1 MATVVR
7 FHELGGPEVLRLE
20 EHDLGAPGGG
30 EVLLDVEAIG
40 LNRSEANF
48 RRDRYLDRVA
58 ALPSGLGYEGS
69 GRIRAIGDGVDGFV
83 PGDAVSVL
91 PVFAQSRHHMYGEQ
105 AIVPAR
111 ALVHRPTEVDAVTGA
126 AVWMPF
132 LTAYGALVDIGRL
145 RAGEHVVVT
154 AASSSVGLAAL
165 QITRHLGA
173 IPIATTNDP
182 GKEQRLIE
190 AGAALTV
197 VPGRDEVSAAVL
209 DATGGAGARLVFDA
223 VAGPGVEDLAAATAR
238 DGIVFVHGSLS
249 GQPTPLPG
257 LHDMRPVFTRP
268 YTVFEITG
276 DPARLERARRFIED
290 GLLSGAFNPVVD
302 RVFGLRDIVAAHQYL
317 EAGAQVGKIV
327 VTTAREE
334 GPS

>member
-1 MATVVR
+1 MAAVVR

-20 EHDLGAPGGG
+20 DHHLGAPGPD

-58 ALPSGLGYEGS
+58 ALPSGLGYEGAGRLRALGEGVS
-69 GRIRAIGDGVDGFV
+69 GFA

-111 ALVHRPTEVDAVTGA
+111 ALVHRPPSVDAVTGA

-132 LTAYGALVDIGRL
+132 LTAYGALTDIGRL
-145 RAGEHVVVT
+145 RAGDHVVVT

-165 QITRHLGA
+165 QIARRTGA
-173 IPIATTNDP
+173 VPIATTNDP
-182 GKEQRLIE
+182 GKEQRLLD
-190 AGAALTV
+190 AGAALTL
-197 VPGRDEVSAAVL
+197 VPGRDDVTAAIL
-209 DATGGAGARLVFDA
+209 EATGGRGAQMVFDA
-223 VAGPGVEDLAAATAR
+223 VAGPGIEDLAAATAR

-257 LHDMRPVFTRP
+257 LNDMRPVFTRP

-276 DPARLERARRFIED
+276 PAERLDRARQYITS
-290 GLLSGAFNPVVD
+290 GLDTGAFVPVID
-302 RVFGLRDIVAAHQYL
+302 RTFPLGDIVAAHQYL
-317 EAGAQVGKIV
+317 EAGTQVGKIV
-327 VTTAREE
+327 VTTTREE
-334 GPS
+334 SPS